1 MAAIPPVDGQ
11 AVVRNVVN
19 RAAAREAEWLEQV
32 AIIEAQRDAALAQ
45 VDDLEQRL
53 ADMSEKD
60 VVESQEAGV

>member
-45 VDDLEQRL
+45 VDALEKRI
-53 ADMSEKD
+53 ADMAGSD
-60 VVESQEAGV
+60 VKESPEADV

>member
-1 MAAIPPVDGQ
+1 MAAIPPVEGQ
-11 AVVRNVVN
+11 TVIRNVVQ

-60 VVESQEAGV
+60 VLESPEGGV